1 MIQTPNDE
9 HIRFSA
15 KFSCQWGGHKSQE
28 CRQAA
33 AYWPLI
39 QILIQMPSEGRIQQL
54 MPELNIFSI
63 PFDIHSMSQKKRK
76 TFDNKR
82 ITMDHSDSVAP
93 GKFFVRLW
101 RSWSMHS
108 ALPWEGSDG
117 SVVESCWDCWDGP
130 EMVKVF
136 PNGKFRVG
144 PVYPRVKYLFL
155 VSNYASCEG
164 RCTFFLSQIL
174 FL

>member
-39 QILIQMPSEGRIQQL
+39 QILIHIDTNAVRGKDSAINAGIEHLLNTIRYSFDVTKKPKNFRQQ
-54 MPELNIFSI
+54 
-63 PFDIHSMSQKKRK
+63 
-76 TFDNKR
+76 T
-82 ITMDHSDSVAP
+82 DHSDSVAP

-117 SVVESCWDCWDGP
+117 SVVESCWDCWDGQSFS
-130 EMVKVF
+130 KWQILC
-136 PNGKFRVG
+136 R
-144 PVYPRVKYLFL
+144 PRVPP
-155 VSNYASCEG
+155 C
-164 RCTFFLSQIL
+164 QICV
-174 FL
+174 FGF